1 MNDNADV
8 IIVGAGGGGAVVAK
22 ELAEKGLKVLLL
34 EAGPWYGNKK
44 WSNPNSERGAVSGS
58 SYDDLSIDI
67 LKKSFTD
74 LEEDMNDVMTG
85 KLRWGPANRELSPW
99 PRVIAGRGYAWQNAG
114 VGGSTLHYFGNCPR
128 AYPQSVDNIWPIS
141 YEELIPYYE
150 KVETTLPVW
159 SAPATAK
166 EDLFYYGAKKAGWKL
181 LETPNVTSPGYRPQP
196 NAILRPNP
204 RLNDPDF
211 DLQNNR
217 SVGCTLRGHCVNG
230 CHMGPTIEGVA
241 KRSTFVN
248 YIPRAL
254 RTGNIEVRPNTFV
267 TKILTEVNMGQEE
280 TMLDDRKQ
288 EDTKASNPKENII
301 RNDDTKEEL
310 HTVGVSYRDTWTGE
324 TGELRAKVVV
334 MAAGGIETPRLWLNS
349 QLPENAWVGKGLVN
363 HWFDSVTGIFDEKQL
378 VDVLGVSDIKP
389 YVGQNAAARFD
400 YPGLGVVETYGLSPG
415 IYSSMIYGTSDKG
428 YNFLE
433 KSKEKEPWDIEGLV
447 VGEQLKEFMKD
458 YPRTLSVLIFTDD
471 EINQKN
477 GVTLDTAMR
486 DENGF
491 VPVIRYEPSENDQ
504 EKRDKLASI
513 ASDILRKAGAK
524 TIIRSNWPPNVFIH
538 IQSTMRMGY
547 VTDTNCEALQV
558 KRLYIADNS
567 VLYNGLGGPNPTLTT
582 QALATRTAE
591 KIKEKYFGSR

>member
-1 MNDNADV
+1 MKDVKSGSEMGKNMSENADV
-8 IIVGAGGGGAVVAK
+8 IIIGAGGGGAVVGK
-22 ELAEKGLKVLLL
+22 ELAEKGIKVLLI

-44 WSNPNSERGAVSGS
+44 WPNPNSEPGAVSGS

-74 LEEDMNDVMTG
+74 LEDDMNDFTSG
-85 KLRWGPANRELSPW
+85 KFRWGPANREQSPW
-99 PRVIAGRGYAWQNAG
+99 PRNIAGRGYTWQNSG

-128 AYPQSVDNIWPIS
+128 AYPQAVDNIWPIS
-141 YEELIPYYE
+141 YEELIPFYE

-159 SAPATAK
+159 PAPATAK
-166 EDLFYYGAKKAGWKL
+166 EDLFYYGAKKAGWNL
-181 LETPNVTSPGYRPQP
+181 LETQNVISPGYRPQP
-196 NAILRPNP
+196 NAILRPNL

-241 KRSTFVN
+241 KRATFVS
-248 YIPRAL
+248 YVPRAL
-254 RTGNIEVRPNTFV
+254 RSGNIEVRPNTFV
-267 TKILTEVNMGQEE
+267 TKILT
-280 TMLDDRKQ
+280 K
-288 EDTKASNPKENII
+288 EDTMEG
-301 RNDDTKEEL
+301 L
-310 HTVGVSYRDTWTGE
+310 HAVGVLYRDTWTGE

-349 QLPENAWVGKGLVN
+349 QLPENEWVGKGLVN
-363 HWFDSVTGIFDEKQL
+363 HWFDCVAGIFDEKQL
-378 VDVLGVSDIKP
+378 VDILGVSDIKP

-400 YPGLGVVETYGLSPG
+400 YPGLGVVEIFGLSPG
-415 IYSSMIYGTSDKG
+415 LYSSMLYGTSDKG
-428 YNFLE
+428 YNFLN

-471 EINQKN
+471 EIDQKN
-477 GVTLDTAMR
+477 GVTLDPKLK
-486 DENGF
+486 DENCF
-491 VPVIRYEPSENDQ
+491 IPVISYQPSQKDE

-513 ASDILRKAGAK
+513 ASDILRMAGAK

-547 VTDTNCEALQV
+547 VTDTNCEAKQV

-591 KIKEKYFGSR
+591 KISEKYFG